1 LRKRLAHKRTRS
13 RPRPTAGRPTGR
25 GKGLRVS
32 VSTGVGFCSGVK
44 RAIKIALEAA
54 GRSPGGIYS
63 FGPVIHNP
71 QVVER
76 LRGLGVK
83 PLARLGK
90 EGGTLVIRSHGAGP
104 EDLDRA
110 RSRGFTIVDA
120 TCPIVRKAQENA
132 RRLHDLG
139 YQVVIVGEHR
149 HPEVKSL
156 RGFVSGRS
164 IVVEDVEDAKGLK
177 FGRRVGIIG
186 QTTIPVDT
194 FANVVGLIARR
205 AREVL
210 VFNTVC
216 SETARRQ
223 ERARD
228 LAGRVDVLLVVG
240 GRNSAN
246 TTRLAS
252 LCRSICASTHHIETA
267 EEIDATW
274 FARGSQVGVVT
285 GASTPRW
292 LVNSVVNRLEKL

>member
-1 LRKRLAHKRTRS
+1 LREHPARKRSRS
-13 RPRPTAGRPTGR
+13 RPGAATKRAASR

-32 VSTGVGFCSGVK
+32 VSSGVGFCSGVK

-54 GRSPGGIYS
+54 GRSPRGIYS

-71 QVVER
+71 QAVER

-83 PLARLGK
+83 PLVRLGGQ
-90 EGGTLVIRSHGAGP
+90 GGTLVVRSHGAAP
-104 EDLDRA
+104 RDLERA
-110 RSRGFTIVDA
+110 RRRGFTVVDA

-132 RRLHDLG
+132 RRLHELG
-139 YQVVIVGEHR
+139 YEVVIVGEHH

-156 RGFVSGRS
+156 RGFVPGRS
-164 IVVEDVEDAKGLK
+164 IVVEDAKDAKVLK
-177 FGRRVGIIG
+177 FGRRVGIIA

-194 FANVVGLIARR
+194 FADVVGLIARR

-216 SETARRQ
+216 SETARRL

-228 LAGRVDVLLVVG
+228 LAGRVDVLVVVG

-267 EEIDATW
+267 EELDAGW
-274 FARGSQVGVVT
+274 FARGSEVGVVT